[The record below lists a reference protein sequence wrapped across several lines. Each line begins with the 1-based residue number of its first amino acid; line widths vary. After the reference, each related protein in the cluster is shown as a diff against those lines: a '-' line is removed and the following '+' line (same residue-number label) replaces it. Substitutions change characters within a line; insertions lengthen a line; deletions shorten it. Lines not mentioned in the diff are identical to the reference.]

1 MTFWGRFSKTINFW
15 TLFWIVWKV
24 YVFKFDFDVDQIC
37 LKSFRVDFS
46 QRGRWIMAELRAQA
60 QIRWWQMSVIFYKFA
75 NSLIHY
81 KIDLGSFPS
90 SKIGRRI
97 RFWALENLKL
107 YKNSE
112 IIEKTNLYDIS
123 RCIGNISAN
132 RGHSPIL
139 QTMPELTAWAVLIVD
154 WLVELIPSSS

>member
-1 MTFWGRFSKTINFW
+1 MTFWGWFSKTINFW
-15 TLFWIVWKV
+15 NLFWIVWKV
-24 YVFKFDFDVDQIC
+24 HVFKFDFDVDQ
-37 LKSFRVDFS
+37 LFLQSFRVDFS
-46 QRGRWIMAELRAQA
+46 KQGRWIMPELRAQA
-60 QIRWWQMSVIFYKFA
+60 QIRWWQMNVIFDKFA
-75 NSLIHY
+75 NSLLHY

-97 RFWALENLKL
+97 RFWALEKLKPS
-107 YKNSE
+107 KTSQ

-139 QTMPELTAWAVLIVD
+139 WSMPELIAWAVLIGN
-154 WLVELIPSSS
+154 WLVELISSSS